1 MCPECAFNLN
11 GSCLYVS
18 HRCSSLYLC
27 IIYICI
33 QNACVFLWLPLC
45 ECVCVSDFCFLLF
58 LSFMN
63 ILKNIY
69 LYLCSNS
76 FVEKLLRMRERKNI
90 LTQRPRVCNDF
101 FTNLHAAHCV
111 FVYENDI
118 RLCFCVCGREGGTA
132 SACLN

>member
-1 MCPECAFNLN
+1 M
-11 GSCLYVS
+11 
-18 HRCSSLYLC
+18 
-27 IIYICI
+27 
-33 QNACVFLWLPLC
+33 
-45 ECVCVSDFCFLLF
+45 CVSDFCFLLF

-111 FVYENDI
+111 FVCENDI